1 MSNKIG
7 DKKINIV
14 KKVNKYPFKLRE
26 KLKFFAKRQSFND
39 LEQNSNYQ
47 KKIILKT
54 NIDKLKANKTSV
66 NLNEKAKFPSL
77 KIMNFKK
84 KASIELKI
92 RNIDNIKFNT
102 LKKMRRFSQDHIKS
116 GILTKNYEFKNNIL
130 IKKEEKSEEEEGTCN
145 INIEELMQK
154 INKEYSDMGK
164 IIKIKFV
171 LDKDR
176 IYHYEKNEY
185 ILLKIIENDLKENYD
200 LDIKEF
206 ILNNQKLDIFRS
218 LKENNIKNN
227 SIISIII

>member
-39 LEQNSNYQ
+39 LEQNGIYQ

-130 IKKEEKSEEEEGTCN
+130 IKKEEKDEEEGICD

>member
-26 KLKFFAKRQSFND
+26 KLKFFAIRQSFND
-39 LEQNSNYQ
+39 LEQNGNYQ

-130 IKKEEKSEEEEGTCN
+130 IKKEEKDEEEGTCN

>member
-39 LEQNSNYQ
+39 LEQNGNYQ

-54 NIDKLKANKTSV
+54 NIDQLKVNKTSV

-130 IKKEEKSEEEEGTCN
+130 IKKEEKSEEEEGTCD

>member
-39 LEQNSNYQ
+39 LEQNGNYQ

-130 IKKEEKSEEEEGTCN
+130 IKKEEKDEEEGTCD

-206 ILNNQKLDIFRS
+206 ILNNQKLDIFKS

>member
-39 LEQNSNYQ
+39 LEQNGNYQ

-130 IKKEEKSEEEEGTCN
+130 IKKEEKDEEEGICD

-176 IYHYEKNEY
+176 IYQYEKNEY

-206 ILNNQKLDIFRS
+206 ILNNQKLDIFKS

>member
-39 LEQNSNYQ
+39 LEQNGNYQ

-130 IKKEEKSEEEEGTCN
+130 IKKEEKSEEEEGTCD

-206 ILNNQKLDIFRS
+206 ILNNQKLDVFRS

>member
-39 LEQNSNYQ
+39 LEQNGNYQ

-130 IKKEEKSEEEEGTCN
+130 IKKEEKNEEEGTCD

-200 LDIKEF
+200 LDIKELRIYF
-206 ILNNQKLDIFRS
+206 K
-218 LKENNIKNN
+218 
-227 SIISIII
+227 

>member
-1 MSNKIG
+1 
-7 DKKINIV
+7 
-14 KKVNKYPFKLRE
+14 
-26 KLKFFAKRQSFND
+26 
-39 LEQNSNYQ
+39 
-47 KKIILKT
+47 
-54 NIDKLKANKTSV
+54 
-66 NLNEKAKFPSL
+66 
-77 KIMNFKK
+77 MNFKK

-102 LKKMRRFSQDHIKS
+102 LKKMRRFSQNHIKS

-130 IKKEEKSEEEEGTCN
+130 IKKEEKDEEEGTCN

>member
-39 LEQNSNYQ
+39 LEQNGIYQ

-130 IKKEEKSEEEEGTCN
+130 IKKEEKDEEKGTCD

>member
-39 LEQNSNYQ
+39 LEQNGNYQ

-92 RNIDNIKFNT
+92 RNINNIKFNT

-130 IKKEEKSEEEEGTCN
+130 IKKEEKDEEEGTCD

>member
-39 LEQNSNYQ
+39 LEQNGNYQ

-176 IYHYEKNEY
+176 IYQYEKNEY

-206 ILNNQKLDIFRS
+206 ILNNQKLYVFKS

>member
-39 LEQNSNYQ
+39 LEQNGNYQ

-130 IKKEEKSEEEEGTCN
+130 IKKEEKSEEEGTCN

>member
-39 LEQNSNYQ
+39 LEQNGNYQ

-102 LKKMRRFSQDHIKS
+102 LKKMRRFCQDHIKS

-130 IKKEEKSEEEEGTCN
+130 IKKEEKSEEEGTCN

-176 IYHYEKNEY
+176 IYQYEKNEY

>member
-39 LEQNSNYQ
+39 LEQNGNYK

-130 IKKEEKSEEEEGTCN
+130 IKKEEKDEEEGTCD

>member
-39 LEQNSNYQ
+39 LEQNGNYQ

-130 IKKEEKSEEEEGTCN
+130 IKKEEKTEEEEGTCD

-227 SIISIII
+227 SIISIIL

>member
-39 LEQNSNYQ
+39 LEQNGNYQ

-130 IKKEEKSEEEEGTCN
+130 IKKEEKDEEEGICD

-206 ILNNQKLDIFRS
+206 ILNNQKLDIFKS

>member
-39 LEQNSNYQ
+39 LEKNGNYQ

-130 IKKEEKSEEEEGTCN
+130 IKKEEKDEEEGICD

>member
-39 LEQNSNYQ
+39 LEQNGNYQ

-130 IKKEEKSEEEEGTCN
+130 IKKEEKDEEEGTCD

-154 INKEYSDMGK
+154 INKEYSDMG
-164 IIKIKFV
+164 V
-171 LDKDR
+171 LV
-176 IYHYEKNEY
+176 ILILKN
-185 ILLKIIENDLKENYD
+185 
-200 LDIKEF
+200 
-206 ILNNQKLDIFRS
+206 
-218 LKENNIKNN
+218 
-227 SIISIII
+227 

>member
-1 MSNKIG
+1 MSNKII

-26 KLKFFAKRQSFND
+26 KLKFFAKRQSFNG
-39 LEQNSNYQ
+39 LEQNGNYQ

-130 IKKEEKSEEEEGTCN
+130 IKKEEKDDEEGTCD

>member
-1 MSNKIG
+1 MSNKII

-39 LEQNSNYQ
+39 LEQNGIYQ

-130 IKKEEKSEEEEGTCN
+130 IKKEEKDDEEGTCD

>member
-39 LEQNSNYQ
+39 LEQNGNYQ

-130 IKKEEKSEEEEGTCN
+130 IKKEEKDEEEGTCD

>member
-39 LEQNSNYQ
+39 LEQNGNYQ

-102 LKKMRRFSQDHIKS
+102 LKKMRRFSQNHIKS

-130 IKKEEKSEEEEGTCN
+130 IKKEEKDEEEGTCN

>member
-1 MSNKIG
+1 MAITK
-7 DKKINIV
+7 
-14 KKVNKYPFKLRE
+14 
-26 KLKFFAKRQSFND
+26 
-39 LEQNSNYQ
+39 

-130 IKKEEKSEEEEGTCN
+130 IKKEEKDEEEGTCD

>member
-39 LEQNSNYQ
+39 LEQNGNYQ

>member
-39 LEQNSNYQ
+39 LEQNGNYQ

-130 IKKEEKSEEEEGTCN
+130 IKKEEKSEEEGTCN

-171 LDKDR
+171 LDKDN
-176 IYHYEKNEY
+176 HYEKNEY

>member
-39 LEQNSNYQ
+39 LEQNGNYQ

-116 GILTKNYEFKNNIL
+116 GILTKNYVFKNNIL
-130 IKKEEKSEEEEGTCN
+130 IKKEEKSEEEEGTY

>member
-39 LEQNSNYQ
+39 LEQNGNYQ

-130 IKKEEKSEEEEGTCN
+130 IKKEEKDEEEGTCN

-176 IYHYEKNEY
+176 IYQYEKNEY

-206 ILNNQKLDIFRS
+206 ILNNQKLDIFKS

>member
-39 LEQNSNYQ
+39 LEQNGNYQ

-92 RNIDNIKFNT
+92 RNINNIKFNT
-102 LKKMRRFSQDHIKS
+102 LKKMRRFSQDHIKR

-130 IKKEEKSEEEEGTCN
+130 IKKEEKDEEEGTCD

-206 ILNNQKLDIFRS
+206 ILNNQKLDVFKS

>member
-39 LEQNSNYQ
+39 LEQNGNYQ

-130 IKKEEKSEEEEGTCN
+130 IKKEEKSKEEEGTCN

-185 ILLKIIENDLKENYD
+185 VLLKIIENDLKENYD

>member
-39 LEQNSNYQ
+39 LEQNGNYQ

-130 IKKEEKSEEEEGTCN
+130 IKKEEKDEEEGICD

>member
-39 LEQNSNYQ
+39 LEQNGNYK

-130 IKKEEKSEEEEGTCN
+130 IKKEEKSEEEEGTCD

>member
-1 MSNKIG
+1 MSNKII

-39 LEQNSNYQ
+39 LEQNGNYQ

-130 IKKEEKSEEEEGTCN
+130 IKKEEKDEEEGICD

>member
-39 LEQNSNYQ
+39 LEQIDNYQ

-130 IKKEEKSEEEEGTCN
+130 IKKEEKDEEEGTCD

-206 ILNNQKLDIFRS
+206 ILNNQKLDIFKS

>member
-39 LEQNSNYQ
+39 LEQNGNYQ

-102 LKKMRRFSQDHIKS
+102 LKKMRRFSQDHINS

-130 IKKEEKSEEEEGTCN
+130 IKKEEKSEEEEGTCD

-206 ILNNQKLDIFRS
+206 ILNNQKLDVFRS

>member
-14 KKVNKYPFKLRE
+14 KKVNKYPFKLRK

-39 LEQNSNYQ
+39 LEQNGNYQ

-54 NIDKLKANKTSV
+54 NIDKLKVNKTSV

-130 IKKEEKSEEEEGTCN
+130 IKKEEKSEEEEGTCD

-227 SIISIII
+227 SIINFII

>member
-39 LEQNSNYQ
+39 LEQNGNYQ

-92 RNIDNIKFNT
+92 RNINNIKFNT

-130 IKKEEKSEEEEGTCN
+130 IKKEEKDEEEGICD

>member
-39 LEQNSNYQ
+39 LEQNGNYQ

-130 IKKEEKSEEEEGTCN
+130 IKKEEKDEEEGTCN

>member
-39 LEQNSNYQ
+39 LEQNGNYQ

-130 IKKEEKSEEEEGTCN
+130 IKKEEKSEEEEGTCD

>member
-39 LEQNSNYQ
+39 LEQIGNYQ

-130 IKKEEKSEEEEGTCN
+130 IKKEEKDEEEGTCD